1 MTLPS
6 RSARP
11 VLVLGV
17 GNLILGDEGV
27 GVHVVRRLAGMPL
40 PAGVECLD
48 GGTGS
53 FQLLEPMLAAEKLVL
68 IDATA
73 DGRPA
78 GTLRRLQPRF
88 ARDYPPSLSAHDIGL
103 KDLLD
108 AFHLLRGPSE
118 VVLFAVSIE
127 SFQELGMELSAALAE
142 RLEEITAAVWE
153 EVALPWARAR
163 AGEDE
168 TRPSA

>member
-1 MTLPS
+1 MPPSSPAPSTLI
-6 RSARP
+6 
-11 VLVLGV
+11 LGV
-17 GNLILGDEGV
+17 GNLLLGDEGV
-27 GVHVVRRLAGMPL
+27 GVHVVRRLEQMPL
-40 PAGVECLD
+40 PVGIECLD

-53 FQLLEPMLAAEKLVL
+53 FQLLDPMLAAEKLVL

-108 AFHLLRGPSE
+108 TFHLLRGPAQ

-127 SFQELGMELSAALAE
+127 SFQELGMELSAAVAE
-142 RLEEITAAVWE
+142 RLEEIAAVVWE

-163 AGEDE
+163 AGTDE
-168 TRPSA
+168 ARPSA

>member
-1 MTLPS
+1 MPPS
-6 RSARP
+6 RPST
-11 VLVLGV
+11 LVLGV
-17 GNLILGDEGV
+17 GNLLLGDEGV
-27 GVHVVRRLAGMPL
+27 GVHVVRSLEQMPL
-40 PAGVECLD
+40 PPGVACLD

-68 IDATA
+68 VDATA

-88 ARDYPPSLSAHDIGL
+88 AGDYPPSLSAHDIGL

-108 AFHLLRGPSE
+108 SFHLLRGPSQ
-118 VVLFAVSIE
+118 VVLFAVSVG
-127 SFQELGMELSAALAE
+127 SFQELGMELSPALAA
-142 RLEEITAAVWE
+142 RLEAIALAVWE

-163 AGEDE
+163 AMG
-168 TRPSA
+168 RVRSFV